1 MKRKMTFGRIMKYL
15 LVVLQILNCSS
26 SLIHKMPAI
35 SLKIE
40 IKANFG
46 KKEISGQRA
55 GMRAINRISTLRK
68 INPAMTVKSP
78 RLIVN

>member
-1 MKRKMTFGRIMKYL
+1 
-15 LVVLQILNCSS
+15 
-26 SLIHKMPAI
+26 MPAI